1 MVGLGAFVAWAGKA
15 EGALIECRESA
26 DGMAVR
32 VEANSLGGRKYAPE
46 IFSRDDKR
54 RI

>member
-1 MVGLGAFVAWAGKA
+1 MHGSLVGGGSVG
-15 EGALIECRESA
+15 RV
-26 DGMAVR
+26 AVR
-32 VEANSLGGRKYAPE
+32 VVADFKFGRKYAPE